1 MGKAISKSKIWRNS
15 LVLVFFLFICTDSNK
30 TAQANV
36 FTNLIRDW
44 KEFSSYPSLARA
56 SRALSEGRYSDAE
69 REARFVLN
77 QIDTNSHQARLIL
90 AEALLAQ
97 RQYGHALDALQVSIE
112 EPLYRQIQ
120 LIWLNQSTPV
130 PESRVEQWLQQH
142 SQGLHRESLIK
153 GRSEQLK
160 RLYGAKKA
168 WNWLRKRGGDVVYRS
183 GLAELADDWVAIVEE
198 LSPLA
203 QNDSELSPLLQQRLN
218 FARATLNQQRLN
230 STKRR
235 ELTMN
240 TLSALPPPPT
250 LDELSFNL
258 VASGK
263 LRQALDLLERRLVED
278 YSPESLIP
286 EGLANRLINLY
297 AQLGAPKASF
307 LKRLSIRLPDYERGV
322 LFEQLAFS
330 GDCAILPEMTIL
342 SSESASAG
350 EWLAYGQCA
359 IQQTPG
365 EASVYLDQAF
375 LLGRED
381 SRSLLAFA
389 LAASG
394 EPERAYEL
402 WEGLPSTEKN
412 QSSIQAG
419 MSQVSLQL
427 NQLESANKHWQNLT
441 EKSIDHW
448 RLGALIAAK
457 RGELFSAY
465 ERYEIVLGESQNA
478 SDFYQGAL
486 IARDIGNS
494 DKALEWL
501 EKANKLDPNN
511 FRYLSDYGFTLSQDT
526 RRKIQDQALPVLLSA
541 SQISDENPEIE
552 AEIAKLFKERRD
564 YQSSLKHYKR
574 AIWLEQDALSSTEAL
589 TLPSQHQRLYELKRN
604 YEFLSRIDNLHID
617 FTVSPYGSAQSIDD
631 LFIDD
636 VLLEYQQGI
645 VGSLIYERRLSD
657 QDIFSYTRFIS
668 SSDLSQPDFQTSG
681 GFGFRYKPFYD
692 LNINLFAEYFQSRL
706 ADTSSDDALLRIN
719 GSVLDQGDWSAEWKA
734 DRDVWNERF
743 FYFDSAYFVEQS
755 QLIGLYRYSQGR
767 TWKLPGDV
775 AQTLSPYFFSQMAHQ
790 DYEYDVRIGIGV
802 RWQIWLNEDEFRAYR
817 HKLTTRLEYQQPLS
831 GDLYQQTPGVRLSFQ
846 INL

>member
-1 MGKAISKSKIWRNS
+1 MSWASSKSKSWLNS
-15 LVLVFFLFICTDSNK
+15 LVLVVFLFICIDSNK
-30 TAQANV
+30 TAQANI

-44 KEFSSYPSLARA
+44 KDFSSYPSLARA
-56 SRALSEGRYSDAE
+56 SRALSQGRYSDAE

-97 RQYGHALDALQVSIE
+97 RRYGNALDALQMSIE

-130 PESRVEQWLQQH
+130 PEYRVEQWLQQH
-142 SQGLHRESLIK
+142 SSGLHRESLIK
-153 GRSEQLK
+153 ARSEQLK

-168 WNWLRKRGGDVVYRS
+168 WDWLRKRGGDVVYRS
-183 GLAELADDWVAIVEE
+183 GLAELAHDWLAIVEE
-198 LSPLA
+198 LSLLA
-203 QNDSELSPLLQQRLN
+203 QNDSELSPLLQQRLS
-218 FARATLNQQRLN
+218 FARATLNQQPLN
-230 STKRR
+230 STNRR
-235 ELTMN
+235 ELPINNLPT
-240 TLSALPPPPT
+240 LPPPPT

-258 VASGK
+258 VASGN
-263 LRQALDLLERRLVED
+263 LQQALELLEKRLVED
-278 YSPESLIP
+278 YSPVSLIP
-286 EGLANRLINLY
+286 KSLANRLINLY

-307 LKRLSIRLPDYERGV
+307 LKLLSTRLPVYERGV
-322 LFEQLAFS
+322 LFEQLASS
-330 GDCAILPEMTIL
+330 GDCAILPEMSIL
-342 SSESASAG
+342 SSETASAG

-365 EASVYLDQAF
+365 EASVYLDQAL

-402 WEGLPSTEKN
+402 FESLPSTEKN

-419 MSQVSLQL
+419 MAQVSLQL
-427 NQLESANKHWQNLT
+427 NQLENANEHWQRLT
-441 EKSIDHW
+441 EKSVDNW

-465 ERYEIVLGESQNA
+465 ERYEIVLYESQNA

-494 DKALEWL
+494 DKALEWFG
-501 EKANKLDPNN
+501 KANELDPNN
-511 FRYLSDYGFTLSQDT
+511 FRYLSDYGFTLRQDP
-526 RRKIQDQALPVLLSA
+526 RQKIQDQALPVLLRA
-541 SQISDENPEIE
+541 SQISDEKPEIE

-564 YQSSLKHYKR
+564 YHSSLKHYKR
-574 AIWLEQDALSSTEAL
+574 AIRLEQDALSSTEPL
-589 TLPSQHQRLYELKRN
+589 TLPSQHQRLYGLKRN
-604 YEFLSRIDNLHID
+604 FEFLSRNDRLQID
-617 FTVSPYGSAQSIDD
+617 FTISPYGSAQSIDD
-631 LFIDD
+631 LLIDD

-645 VGSLIYERRLSD
+645 VGTLKYERRLSD
-657 QDIFSYTRFIS
+657 QDIFSYTRFIAS
-668 SSDLSQPDFQTSG
+668 SSLSQPDFQSSG

-706 ADTSSDDALLRIN
+706 ADLSSDDALLRIN

-743 FYFDSAYFVEQS
+743 FYFDSAYFVQQS

-790 DYEYDVRIGIGV
+790 DYEYDLRIGIGL
-802 RWQIWLNEDEFRAYR
+802 RWQIWLNEDELRAFR

-831 GDLYQQTPGVRLSFQ
+831 GDLYQQTPGVRFSFQ
-846 INL
+846 IDL